1 MSNMKDKYQ
10 PTSTMASLLYAAVF
24 PVVLCYYE
32 SIFRISTTGGFWHLS
47 TLVMLLFSV
56 AYGLLV
62 YLPLSFIH
70 NPKANRIVTAVGIGV
85 LALPYVIEYFVYY
98 SFKVF
103 YDLNTVFGGAGDVLT
118 GFSGE
123 IVNVVFNWN
132 GLWMLLLFLLPLLL
146 YLFFGKPL
154 ALRRPATGRLRW
166 IAAGTMVLSYS
177 LSLLLVLLNPVYA
190 PIYTKEY
197 SFQSAVSHFG
207 LFTGVGLEVQHLVI
221 GDSGDS
227 FEKPTVTPPQAEPD
241 ISEPESSDTEA
252 SQPEKPKEYGYNQ
265 LPLDFN
271 KPTKEQRI
279 KDLNAYVQTQQAS
292 HKNAY
297 TGLFKG
303 KNLIMISA
311 EAFSHKAIDPQ
322 LTPTLYRLANK
333 GIRFT
338 DYYQPASAGTTGGE
352 YQNLFGMLPM
362 DGGMSLKNTA
372 SHYNATTMGTQLNKL
387 GYFGM
392 AFHNNT
398 YTYYDRH
405 KTHIN
410 LGYSNGYMGYGNG
423 MEKYVKNRWPQ
434 SDMEMIDGT
443 MPLYID
449 KQPFNVYYMSVSG
462 HGGYDRDGNAMTS
475 KNWDKVAHLAYS
487 DPVKGYIAAN
497 LELEYAMQ
505 HLVAK
510 LEEKGI
516 ADDTVICMTADHF
529 PYGLDNDGKLGNMP
543 YLSELYGFPVN
554 NYFDRDHNALIL
566 WSGCLEKR
574 DPIVVDTPTF
584 SLDILPTLSNLFGVD
599 FDSRLQPGRD
609 VFSAAEPLV
618 FNTNYDWKTAYGTYL
633 ASTGKFTPAPGV
645 DGVPKEYVG
654 SMKAIVRNKIRYCQW
669 VLDTDYY
676 RYLFK
681 K

>member
-1 MSNMKDKYQ
+1 MMHMNTKQKI
-10 PTSTMASLLYAAVF
+10 PNIGAALCYAAVF
-24 PVVLCYYE
+24 PLVLCYYE
-32 SIFRISTTGGFWHLS
+32 SVFRISTSGGFWHLS
-47 TLVMLLFSV
+47 TLTMLLFSI

-70 NPKANRIVTAVGIGV
+70 SQKANRIVTAVGIGL
-85 LALPYVIEYFVYY
+85 LALPYLIEYFVYY
-98 SFKVF
+98 QFKVF
-103 YDLNTVFGGAGDVLT
+103 YDLNTVFGGASDALT
-118 GFSGE
+118 GFSGD
-123 IVNVVFNWN
+123 VVKMVFSWN
-132 GLWMLLLFLLPLLL
+132 GLLMLLLFLLPLIL
-146 YLFFGKPL
+146 YLIFGKPL
-154 ALRRPATGRLRW
+154 ALRRPATARLRW
-166 IAAGTMVLSYS
+166 IAAGVMVVSYGI
-177 LSLLLVLLNPVYA
+177 SLLLVLLNPVYA

-197 SFQSAVSHFG
+197 NFQSAVGNFG
-207 LFTGVGLEVQHLVI
+207 LITGVGLDVHHLVI

-227 FEKPTVTPPQAEPD
+227 FEKPAVTSPKPENTG
-241 ISEPESSDTEA
+241 PESSDAQLT
-252 SQPEKPKEYGYNQ
+252 QPEKPKEYGYNQ
-265 LPLDFN
+265 LKLDFDR
-271 KPTKEQRI
+271 PTKEQRI
-279 KDLNAYVQTQQAS
+279 KDLNAYVQSQQAS
-292 HKNAY
+292 HKNKY

-303 KNLIMISA
+303 KNLVLISA
-311 EAFSHKAIDPQ
+311 EAFSHKVIDPQ

-362 DGGMSLKNTA
+362 QGGMSLKKTA
-372 SHYNATTMGTQLNKL
+372 AHYNATTMGSQLNKL

-405 KTHIN
+405 KTHVN

-462 HGGYDRDGNAMTS
+462 HAGYGRDGNSMTA
-475 KNWDKVAHLAYS
+475 KNWDKVTHLPYS
-487 DPVKGYIAAN
+487 DPVKGYMAAN
-497 LELEYAMQ
+497 LELEYALE

-516 ADDTVICMTADHF
+516 AEDTVICLTADHF
-529 PYGLDNDGKLGNMP
+529 PYGLDKDGKLGDMP
-543 YLSELYGFPVN
+543 YLSELYGLPVN
-554 NYFDRDHNALIL
+554 NYFDRDRNALIL
-566 WSGCLEKR
+566 WSGCLEKM

-584 SLDILPTLSNLFGVD
+584 SLDILPTLSNLFGVE

-609 VFSAAEPLV
+609 VLSDAEPLV
-618 FNTNYDWKTAYGTYL
+618 FNTHYDWKTAYGTYL
-633 ASTGKFTPAPGV
+633 ASSGKFTPAPGV
-645 DGVPKEYVG
+645 DSVPKDYVS
-654 SMKAIVRNKIRYCQW
+654 SMKAIVRNKMRYCQW